1 MTDHEEK
8 SVNALERA
16 LIDGYRSQSRVSH
29 AVDVTQDVMRDIRR
43 AATEPSRWTPAAV
56 LDQLVWRTATITAA
70 VVLMATVLT
79 VSLWRPPT
87 EETPALVAEE
97 LESVPFFGE

>member
-1 MTDHEEK
+1 MTHHDEK
-8 SVNALERA
+8 SVDALERA
-16 LIDGYRSQSRVSH
+16 LIDGYRSHSQVSH
-29 AVDVTQDVMRDIRR
+29 AVDVTRDVMRDIRR
-43 AATEPSRWTPAAV
+43 LETERSRWTPAAV

-79 VSLWRPPT
+79 VGLFRPPT
-87 EETPALVAEE
+87 EESPVLVAEE

>member
-1 MTDHEEK
+1 MTDHDET

-16 LIDGYRSQSRVSH
+16 LIDGYRSQSRVSL
-29 AVDVTQDVMRDIRR
+29 AVDVTQDVMRDLRR
-43 AATEPSRWTPAAV
+43 SATERSRWTPAAV

-70 VVLMATVLT
+70 VVLMATMLT
-79 VSLWRPPT
+79 VGLWRPPT
-87 EETPALVAEE
+87 VESPVLVAEE

>member
-1 MTDHEEK
+1 MTHHDEK

-16 LIDGYRSQSRVSH
+16 LIDGYRSQSHVSH
-29 AVDVTQDVMRDIRR
+29 AVDVTRDVMRDIRR
-43 AATEPSRWTPAAV
+43 SATERSRWTPAAV
-56 LDQLVWRTATITAA
+56 LEQLIWRTATITAA

-79 VSLWRPPT
+79 VGVFRPPT
-87 EETPALVAEE
+87 EESPVLVAEE